1 MGRGNAASRRGGA
14 DEVMRIDA
22 SELGNLLEA
31 AKAFE
36 DTFVVKELRA
46 AIRRSGDDIVE
57 AMRDEV
63 TKPPPALVGRAHY
76 GTKTYRS
83 KKGKKYKRRVIK
95 SFDDRERAGLP
106 RSRGTRA
113 AIAKSITTNVSVRK
127 GRGASVKITAQAS
140 KMPAGQGPMVKAYN
154 TAKVFRHPTIYPDPK
169 KIKTT
174 RDQWRWVY
182 QQGRPYFGAVAFDKA
197 QREAMNKRIRAAMD
211 DALTAMARKL

>member
-1 MGRGNAASRRGGA
+1 
-14 DEVMRIDA
+14 MRIDA
-22 SELGNLLEA
+22 SELGNLLDA

-36 DTFVVKELRA
+36 DQFVVKNLRA
-46 AIRRSGDDIVE
+46 AIRRSGDEIVG
-57 AMRDEV
+57 AMRSEV
-63 TKPPPALVGRAHY
+63 RKPPPPKVGRAHY

-83 KKGKKYKRRVIK
+83 KNGKKYRRRVIK
-95 SFDDRERAGLP
+95 SFDLQGQGGFTK
-106 RSRGTRA
+106 SRGTRA

-140 KMPAGQGPMVKAYN
+140 KMPSGQGPMVKAYN

-182 QQGRPYFGAVAFDKA
+182 QMGRPYFGAVAFDKT
-197 QREAMNKRIRAAMD
+197 QRAAMDKRIRAAMD
-211 DALTAMARKL
+211 DALAAMARKL